1 MEQEVVTME
10 QAILREKDVIRFVGL
25 SRTSIWRKER
35 AGLFPA
41 RVRLGGGRA
50 VGWLRADLE
59 AWARGLKDQGSQEK
73 GAARDAGV

>member
-1 MEQEVVTME
+1 ME

-50 VGWLRADLE
+50 VGWRRSDLE
-59 AWARGLKDQGSQEK
+59 EWLKGLGGQE
-73 GAARDAGV
+73 RDYNGDRV

>member
-1 MEQEVVTME
+1 ME

-25 SRTSIWRKER
+25 SRTSIWRKEQ

-50 VGWLRADLE
+50 VGWLRSDLE
-59 AWARGLKDQGSQEK
+59 NWLSKLKKQNSDQ
-73 GAARDAGV
+73 V